1 MENKVTWFLRIPVIN
16 YCLHHMTA
24 GKSKTPAIKNDSRLA
39 PKRFAIRLEKKHSHY
54 HNIIITINISFSPIL
69 THCLT
74 QSNTNHNIS
83 VLTTAKEIIY
93 QQKFF
98 WLKEDKG
105 YISDILKENF
115 RKVMVN
121 NLKFHK
127 LDRTVKFLFSCY

>member
-16 YCLHHMTA
+16 YCLHHITA

-54 HNIIITINISFSPIL
+54 HNTIITINISFSLIL

-74 QSNTNHNIS
+74 QSNTNHNS
-83 VLTTAKEIIY
+83 VNHCKRNNNLPTKV
-93 QQKFF
+93 F

-105 YISDILKENF
+105 YISDILKEIF
-115 RKVMVN
+115 RKVMV
-121 NLKFHK
+121 KK
-127 LDRTVKFLFSCY
+127 VSRT

>member
-1 MENKVTWFLRIPVIN
+1 
-16 YCLHHMTA
+16 MTA

-54 HNIIITINISFSPIL
+54 HNIIITINISFSSIL

-83 VLTTAKEIIY
+83 VLTTAKDIINLPTNV
-93 QQKFF
+93 F

-105 YISDILKENF
+105 YII
-115 RKVMVN
+115 MI
-121 NLKFHK
+121 
-127 LDRTVKFLFSCY
+127 Y

>member
-74 QSNTNHNIS
+74 QSNTNHNVS

-98 WLKEDKG
+98 G
-105 YISDILKENF
+105 
-115 RKVMVN
+115 
-121 NLKFHK
+121 
-127 LDRTVKFLFSCY
+127 